1 MENQPQT
8 RRESQALTVLA
19 MVCYLTAL
27 AGVLAFSFFLLSFAM
42 RIVTQQTS
50 FLYSLPV

>member
-1 MENQPQT
+1 MENQLH
-8 RRESQALTVLA
+8 ESRALTMLA

-27 AGVLAFSFFLLSFAM
+27 AGIVGFSYLLLSFAT